1 MRRMKLKYEDD
12 VPSSTQNDL
21 KLEGVCWS
29 HIMLNAT
36 IVFSGEARAAD
47 YWVHLYYL

>member
-29 HIMLNAT
+29 HVMLNAT
-36 IVFSGEARAAD
+36 IVLVRHSIIPIV
-47 YWVHLYYL
+47 WNC